1 MNFNILEGCEFDSWL
16 GISFVYCVKALSI
29 TGLMLLSL
37 GKIISTFYH
46 QTQGPAVP
54 PLPPGGLRGDDD
66 DDEDTYEEA
75 EPYVANTT
83 LSNTG
88 A

>member
-1 MNFNILEGCEFDSWL
+1 MHPSQSEVIFYFNHFL
-16 GISFVYCVKALSI
+16 
-29 TGLMLLSL
+29 
-37 GKIISTFYH
+37 H
-46 QTQGPAVP
+46 HTQGPVVP

-75 EPYVANTT
+75 EPYVADTT

-88 A
+88 P